1 MEMNRYQEYIDQ
13 LRKEI
18 RYLRQNMEIEKPG
31 SREWLA
37 DRREIK
43 ANMEEISITQA
54 LMQSDIT
61 LLEKV
66 I

>member
-1 MEMNRYQEYIDQ
+1 MNRYQEYIDQ

-37 DRREIK
+37 DRREIMASLEDIK
-43 ANMEEISITQA
+43 IMKE
-54 LMQSDIT
+54 LMASENAEQ
-61 LLEKV
+61 EKHNE
-66 I
+66 